1 MLEHPA
7 WLAAV
12 EGDKPLLKADS
23 DIVFKALKQEKAMGF
38 WPIQDVIEDQLRAL
52 YVNGLDSGSYAGG
65 NSNLDYD
72 ARLLLAQSRSAAGAS
87 RKK

>member
-1 MLEHPA
+1 VLEHPA

-12 EGDKPLLKADS
+12 EGDKSLLRAHS

-38 WPIQDVIEDQLRAL
+38 WPIQDVIEDQLRVLCVYYLNDNSGA
-52 YVNGLDSGSYAGG
+52 NGNYS
-65 NSNLDYD
+65 D
-72 ARLLLAQSRSAAGAS
+72 ACLLLAQPNSAEGAE